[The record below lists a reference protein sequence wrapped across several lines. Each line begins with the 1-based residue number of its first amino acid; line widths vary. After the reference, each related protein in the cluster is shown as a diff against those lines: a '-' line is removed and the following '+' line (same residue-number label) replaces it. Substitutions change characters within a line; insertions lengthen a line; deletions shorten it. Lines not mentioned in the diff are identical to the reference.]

1 MTKSDTENNI
11 KTFRRIRRAIG
22 FLGISLPI
30 LLIVLSLIPFFKT
43 PVQPSISNYYYSNLR
58 EIFTGILC
66 AVGLFLIRYTGF
78 KSSSFW
84 RNDNL
89 LTNIAGYM
97 AFGIAFFPTNPN
109 SWPGKMYSIIP
120 LDLNFLG
127 YIHYGFAAIFF
138 LILSLISINVFT
150 IGQKVE
156 NRIPESAFDENHI
169 YRICGYLILLFIIL
183 IPIFS
188 VLKIFYYSTLL
199 FEALA
204 LCAFGISWLIKGR
217 VLGDKGIVG
226 EKIYRE
232 SN

>member
-109 SWPGKMYSIIP
+109 SWPGKMYTVIP
-120 LDLNFLG
+120 IDLNFLG

-204 LCAFGISWLIKGR
+204 LSAFGISWLIKGR

>member
-1 MTKSDTENNI
+1 MTKSDIENNI

-30 LLIVLSLIPFFKT
+30 LLIILSLIPFFKT
-43 PVQPSISNYYYSNLR
+43 PVQSSISNYYYSNLR

-109 SWPGKMYSIIP
+109 SWPGKMYTIIP

-138 LILSLISINVFT
+138 LILSVISINVFT

-169 YRICGYLILLFIIL
+169 YRICGYLILFFIIL

-188 VLKIFYYSTLL
+188 VLKIYSYSTLL

-204 LCAFGISWLIKGR
+204 LSAFGISWLIKGR